1 MGKRL
6 RIFASAG
13 PMDKILKGSDG
24 KLRSFPEVMYEFYSW
39 DARGFV
45 ADFIKGAID
54 NPPQPFYALP
64 SDLQEKA
71 RGLLIVELVSKF
83 CESAEDLA
91 AFGIAFAT
99 EFYKD
104 ALDPDDVWKKLAEY
118 QVGDVVNF
126 YRDIQRRGPDY
137 FANLHGYPPL
147 DLQEDS
153 SRRILFRSCKQLAA
167 YLNRIAESYNDLSE
181 LHNAYKHGMR
191 LFFGHLTDERTK
203 EVVPSV
209 AYVDKDANTKA
220 ILFARETIDELFAL
234 CSGIG
239 ELLGAML
246 HWHKLR
252 IEITKSGKRII
263 HSPVFGRSTDVN
275 HRMGELFFPGL
286 FEIKEALVSKAT
298 AIATRRSKELSK
310 LPRGHVIA
318 IDIDLE
324 EILPFHGPELRT
336 IIWQAMKER
345 PGARLVFR
353 RITPNGGVGP
363 Y

>member
-1 MGKRL
+1 MGKRV
-6 RIFASAG
+6 RILASAG
-13 PMDKILKGSDG
+13 PMDKILKGADG

-45 ADFIKGAID
+45 ADFIRGTID
-54 NPPQPFYALP
+54 NPPQSFYNLP

-71 RGLLIVELVSKF
+71 RELLLVELVSKF

-118 QVGDVVNF
+118 ETGDVVNF

-153 SRRILFRSCKQLAA
+153 TRRILFRSCKQLAA
-167 YLNRIAESYNDLSE
+167 YMGEIADFYNDLRE

-220 ILFARETIDELFAL
+220 ILFPRETVDELFAL

-239 ELLGAML
+239 ELLRAML

-263 HSPVFGRSTDVN
+263 QSPVFGRSTDVN
-275 HRMGELFFPGL
+275 RQMGELFFPGL
-286 FEIKEALVSKAT
+286 FEISEALVSKAT
-298 AIATRRSKELSK
+298 AIAARRSEELSK

-318 IDIDLE
+318 IDIDME

-353 RITPNGGVGP
+353 RITPDGRVGP

>member
-1 MGKRL
+1 VERRV
-6 RIFASAG
+6 RILASAG
-13 PMDKILKGSDG
+13 PTDRILKGTDG
-24 KLRSFPEVMYEFYSW
+24 KLRSFPEIMYEFYSW
-39 DARGFV
+39 DARRFV
-45 ADFIKGAID
+45 ADFLKGAID
-54 NPPQPFYALP
+54 NPPQSFHTLS

-118 QVGDVVNF
+118 ETGDVVNF

-147 DLQEDS
+147 NLQEES

-167 YLNRIAESYNDLSE
+167 YMSRIAEFYDDLRE

-191 LFFGHLTDERTK
+191 IFFGHLTDEMTK
-203 EVVPSV
+203 EVIPSV

-220 ILFARETIDELFAL
+220 ILFAREMIDEIFEL
-234 CSGIG
+234 CSGMG

-246 HWHKLR
+246 HWRKLR
-252 IEITKSGKRII
+252 IEITKSGKRAIQ
-263 HSPVFGRSTDVN
+263 SPVFGRSTDVN
-275 HRMGELFFPGL
+275 RQIGQLFFPGL
-286 FEIKEALVSKAT
+286 FEIKEVLVSKAA
-298 AIATRRSKELSK
+298 AIAAKKSEELSK

-318 IDIDLE
+318 IDVDLE
-324 EILPFHGPELRT
+324 EILPFHGPDHRT
-336 IIWQAMKER
+336 IIWQAMKAR

-353 RITPNGGVGP
+353 RITPDGRGGH